1 MSVILRA
8 AALSKRFGGLKAVDS
23 VDLELNQGEI
33 LGVIGPNGAGKTTLF
48 SMIAGSIPPT
58 SGRVLLEGKV
68 ISGAS
73 PRRAVRAGV
82 VRTHQI
88 VRPFQNLTVL
98 ENVMVGAIYG
108 KARPVGARE
117 RALEVLEFCE
127 LRERA
132 PQMPGGLTLASR
144 KRLELARALATEP
157 RVLLLDEV
165 IAGVNPA
172 EALQMADLI
181 RSVREKRGLSI
192 ILIEHVMPAVMRLS
206 DRVIVLDAGKKI
218 AEGKPQQV
226 VRDPGVIAAYL
237 GESAS
242 ATEAAAREAES
253 TPTPASGSRAATRPT
268 PPSNPTP
275 FSTPK
280 KDPGERQ

>member
-1 MSVILRA
+1 
-8 AALSKRFGGLKAVDS
+8 
-23 VDLELNQGEI
+23 
-33 LGVIGPNGAGKTTLF
+33 
-48 SMIAGSIPPT
+48 MIAGSIPPT

-68 ISGAS
+68 ISGGS

-108 KARPVGARE
+108 KARPLGARE
-117 RALEVLEFCE
+117 RALELLDFCA
-127 LRERA
+127 LRDRA
-132 PQMPGGLTLASR
+132 PQLPGGLTLAGR

-226 VRDPGVIAAYL
+226 VKDPRVVAAYL

-242 ATEAAAREAES
+242 AAAASQPGSPA
-253 TPTPASGSRAATRPT
+253 PTPVSGAGPRSLAT

-275 FSTPK
+275 ASLPK
-280 KDPGERQ
+280 KGPGGNH

>member
-1 MSVILRA
+1 MSAILRVDS
-8 AALSKRFGGLKAVDS
+8 LSKRFGGLKAVDA
-23 VDLELNQGEI
+23 VDLELDEGEI

-68 ISGAS
+68 ISGGS
-73 PRRAVRAGV
+73 PRRAVRTGV

-108 KARPVGARE
+108 KGRPLGARE
-117 RALEVLEFCE
+117 RALEVLDFCG
-127 LRERA
+127 LRDRA
-132 PQMPGGLTLASR
+132 AQLPGGLTLAGR

-172 EALQMADLI
+172 EALQMAELI

-206 DRVIVLDAGKKI
+206 DRVSVLDAGKKI

-226 VRDPGVIAAYL
+226 VKDPRVVAAYL

-242 ATEAAAREAES
+242 ASAAAQPGS
-253 TPTPASGSRAATRPT
+253 GSMPTPASGSSPSARPT

-275 FSTPK
+275 ASTSK
-280 KDPGERQ
+280 KDPRQ

>member
-8 AALSKRFGGLKAVDS
+8 ESVSKRFGGLTAVDS
-23 VDLELNQGEI
+23 VDLELSEGEI

-58 SGRVLLEGKV
+58 SGRVLLEARV

-108 KARPVGARE
+108 KGRPLRARE
-117 RALEVLEFCE
+117 RALEVLDFCT

-132 PQMPGGLTLASR
+132 AQLPSGLTLAAR

-218 AEGKPQQV
+218 AEGKPQQIV
-226 VRDPGVIAAYL
+226 KDARVIAAYL

-253 TPTPASGSRAATRPT
+253 TPTPSSGSRAATRPT

-275 FSTPK
+275 LSTPK
-280 KDPGERQ
+280 KDSGERQ